1 MRDAEQF
8 DEISDALRCIGVPD
22 TEIHE
27 IYKIVSG
34 VMAFGNVQFIDSG
47 DTRGT
52 EFRCIAIQCL
62 GFVGN
67 KTLVGKLNAIL

>member
-52 EFRCIAIQCL
+52 
-62 GFVGN
+62 
-67 KTLVGKLNAIL
+67 